1 VRGLFILN
9 DSCGPTGILKHVSE
23 AFLGQR
29 RPASRRWLVALGA
42 AALASQNG
50 KAHQQI
56 QTSKKE

>member
-1 VRGLFILN
+1 
-9 DSCGPTGILKHVSE
+9 
-23 AFLGQR
+23 
-29 RPASRRWLVALGA
+29 LVALGA